1 MQVSYRQLSEN
12 EKNDLWDILVTA
24 CAEIP
29 DFCNYIE
36 NFGGKASTLLG
47 VLVAAFD
54 IFKSKHEYKRFYQ
67 HFEKESRDL
76 IPCSISE
83 NTVKNIFSVV
93 KDHLKKMRTAKNNL
107 TFYYLNKDKW
117 DELSAALFKECRKKI
132 VADEISDEPLHAV
145 LDNMVHII
153 LQNNESVS
161 LFTELSDIVKDIL
174 DRLKQDGKD
183 IDALKDNV
191 AELKEAL
198 DKLVPKYTTYISNAG
213 LPSEFTKSENILSF
227 RNSGIQFR
235 GRENERREL
244 GNFMKRPGVSVTA
257 VTGPGGS
264 GKSRLAF
271 FFANSLDAAEC
282 KCVWL
287 DHSLLK
293 AIVSC
298 TDLSYDKQVLFIC
311 DYASQYED
319 DLKTLIDSMSRT
331 GQNVKFLLL
340 ERSAAWFTD
349 FRKRSNIIAELSPEE
364 SIELSGSDLTRNE
377 CSEIMDDLSK
387 QKYNSAVI
395 PENTKDQIIKKA
407 AELSGESCSV
417 RCLFLL
423 LVTDS
428 YLKGD
433 PFLTMSADE
442 LLYNYIEH
450 SKEIVKKEYKKEVI
464 DIGFRVLAYA
474 TACDGIKWED
484 EHPAIQNDLNSIME
498 HFPDD
503 RYGINRF
510 FGKLSEEDKADT
522 VSALKPDLIGEFLF
536 LHTWLNLT
544 SSRKKWLSALLEQE
558 YSRVF
563 LARCLADWEE
573 KSAALCNMLSEKG
586 NNAEQRINSAKVY
599 NSAVREAH
607 STEAQMKWL
616 QKIKDLDTDLSADI
630 LAEYVD
636 AVRYVFEH
644 AKYKS
649 IRAECTNLICAIDF
663 EQYSCESHLL
673 GEALNDAASIYQG
686 NGEYIIA
693 MKYFEK
699 ALAIH
704 ENVLGADN
712 PNTAAVYNNIA
723 CVYQGLGNYNK
734 ALEYCEKAL
743 TICENVLGTEHPDTA
758 TAHHNIAGIYQDM
771 HEYDNALKSYN
782 IAITI
787 NEAVLGAD
795 HPNKATTYN
804 SIASLY
810 QAMKQY
816 DNAMDYYRKAL
827 TIREKVLGTDHP
839 DTATT
844 YNNMAVVYK
853 IKRNYD
859 KALEY
864 YKKALT
870 IFEKALGTEHRD
882 TAKIY
887 NNIAVVYKIKRD
899 YCKALEYHEKAL
911 AIREKVLGT
920 DHPSTATLYNNI
932 AGVYYYM
939 GDYDKALEYY
949 EKAFAIFTKTLGFE
963 HEYTVLTLSAILT
976 IKSKLDQGEKQ

>member
-29 DFCNYIE
+29 DFCKYIKD
-36 NFGGKASTLLG
+36 FGGKASTLSG

-76 IPCSISE
+76 IPCSISKKA
-83 NTVKNIFSVV
+83 VKNIFSVV
-93 KDHLKKMRTAKNNL
+93 KDHLKKMRTAKKKL
-107 TFYYLNKDKW
+107 SFYYLHKDKW

-132 VADEISDEPLHAV
+132 GADEISDEPLHAV

-235 GRENERREL
+235 GRENERRDL

-349 FRKRSNIIAELSPEE
+349 FRKRSNIIAELSSEE
-364 SIELSGSDLTRNE
+364 SIELSGSDFTRNE

-395 PENTKDQIIKKA
+395 PENIKAQIIKKA

-433 PFLTMSADE
+433 PFPTMSADE

-450 SKEIVKKEYKKEVI
+450 SKEIVKKEYKKEII

-510 FGKLSEEDKADT
+510 FGKLSEEEKADT

-544 SSRKKWLSALLEQE
+544 SSRKKWLSALLVQE

-586 NNAEQRINSAKVY
+586 NDAEQRINSAKVY

-644 AKYKS
+644 AKYK
-649 IRAECTNLICAIDF
+649 ITRTECIDLICAIDF
-663 EQYSCESHLL
+663 EQYSCESPLL
-673 GEALNDAASIYQG
+673 GVALNDAAIIYQD
-686 NGEYIIA
+686 NGEYKIA
-693 MKYFEK
+693 IEYFEK
-699 ALAIH
+699 ALAIF
-704 ENVLGADN
+704 EIVL
-712 PNTAAVYNNIA
+712 
-723 CVYQGLGNYNK
+723 
-734 ALEYCEKAL
+734 E
-743 TICENVLGTEHPDTA
+743 TEHP
-758 TAHHNIAGIYQDM
+758 
-771 HEYDNALKSYN
+771 L
-782 IAITI
+782 
-787 NEAVLGAD
+787 
-795 HPNKATTYN
+795 
-804 SIASLY
+804 
-810 QAMKQY
+810 
-816 DNAMDYYRKAL
+816 
-827 TIREKVLGTDHP
+827 
-839 DTATT
+839 TATT
-844 YNNMAVVYK
+844 YNN
-853 IKRNYD
+853 
-859 KALEY
+859 
-864 YKKALT
+864 
-870 IFEKALGTEHRD
+870 
-882 TAKIY
+882 
-887 NNIAVVYKIKRD
+887 
-899 YCKALEYHEKAL
+899 
-911 AIREKVLGT
+911 
-920 DHPSTATLYNNI
+920 I
-932 AGVYYYM
+932 AGIYDDK

-949 EKAFAIFTKTLGFE
+949 EKALTIFEKVLGTEHPLTATIYNNMAIVYNSTGKYDKAMEYYEKALAIREKVLGSEHPFTATTYNNIAGVYDDKGDYDKALEYYEKALTIFEKVLGTEHRSTATTYNNIAGVYKGIGKYNKALEYCEKALAIHETVLGTEHPDTAITYGNIASVYKALGDYDKALEYYNKAFAIFTKTLGSE
-963 HEYTVLTLSAILT
+963 HEYTVSTLSAIVT
-976 IKSKLDQGEKQ
+976 IKSELDQGEKQ

>member
-29 DFCNYIE
+29 DFCKYIKD
-36 NFGGKASTLLG
+36 FGGKASTLSG

-76 IPCSISE
+76 IPCSISKKA
-83 NTVKNIFSVV
+83 VKNIFSVV
-93 KDHLKKMRTAKNNL
+93 KDHLKKMRTAKKKL
-107 TFYYLNKDKW
+107 SFYYLHKDKW

-132 VADEISDEPLHAV
+132 GADEISDEPLHAV

-191 AELKEAL
+191 TELKEAL
-198 DKLVPKYTTYISNAG
+198 DKLVPQYTTYISNAG

-235 GRENERREL
+235 GRENECRDL

-349 FRKRSNIIAELSPEE
+349 FRKRSNIIAELSSEE
-364 SIELSGSDLTRNE
+364 SIELSGSVFKRNE

-510 FGKLSEEDKADT
+510 FGKLSEEEKADT

-536 LHTWLNLT
+536 LHTWFNLT

-573 KSAALCNMLSEKG
+573 KSAKLCNMLSEKG
-586 NNAEQRINSAKVY
+586 NDAEQRINSAKVY

-649 IRAECTNLICAIDF
+649 IRAECIKLICAIDF
-663 EQYSCESHLL
+663 EQYSCESPLL
-673 GEALNDAASIYQG
+673 GEALNDAASIYQD
-686 NGEYIIA
+686 NGEYKIA
-693 MKYFEK
+693 IEFFEK
-699 ALAIH
+699 ALAIDERIFGTEH
-704 ENVLGADN
+704 SD
-712 PNTAAVYNNIA
+712 TATIYNNIA
-723 CVYQGLGNYNK
+723 IVYNDIGDYDTAKKYYEKALAICETVSGTEHHDTATIYNNLALVYMIKRNHVKALEYYEKALNIFEKVHGTEYPYTAIAYNNIAHVYDAKGDYDKALKYYEKALKIKLTILGTEHRSTATTYNNIAGVYKGIGKYNK

-743 TICENVLGTEHPDTA
+743 AIHETVLGTEHPDTA
-758 TAHHNIAGIYQDM
+758 ITYGNIASVY
-771 HEYDNALKSYN
+771 
-782 IAITI
+782 
-787 NEAVLGAD
+787 
-795 HPNKATTYN
+795 
-804 SIASLY
+804 
-810 QAMKQY
+810 
-816 DNAMDYYRKAL
+816 KAL
-827 TIREKVLGTDHP
+827 
-839 DTATT
+839 
-844 YNNMAVVYK
+844 
-853 IKRNYD
+853 
-859 KALEY
+859 
-864 YKKALT
+864 
-870 IFEKALGTEHRD
+870 
-882 TAKIY
+882 
-887 NNIAVVYKIKRD
+887 
-899 YCKALEYHEKAL
+899 
-911 AIREKVLGT
+911 
-920 DHPSTATLYNNI
+920 
-932 AGVYYYM
+932 

-949 EKAFAIFTKTLGFE
+949 NKAFAIFTKTLGSE
-963 HEYTVLTLSAILT
+963 HEYTVSTLSAIVT
-976 IKSKLDQGEKQ
+976 IKSELDQGEKQ

>member
-29 DFCNYIE
+29 DFCKYIKD
-36 NFGGKASTLLG
+36 FGGKASTLLG

-76 IPCSISE
+76 IPCSISKKA
-83 NTVKNIFSVV
+83 VKNIFSVV
-93 KDHLKKMRTAKNNL
+93 KDHLKKMRTAKKKL
-107 TFYYLNKDKW
+107 SFYYLHKDKW

-132 VADEISDEPLHAV
+132 GADEISDEPLHAV

-191 AELKEAL
+191 TELKEAL
-198 DKLVPKYTTYISNAG
+198 DKLVPQYTTYISNAG

-235 GRENERREL
+235 GRENECRDL

-349 FRKRSNIIAELSPEE
+349 FRKRSNIIAELSSEE
-364 SIELSGSDLTRNE
+364 SIELSGSVFKRNE

-510 FGKLSEEDKADT
+510 FGKLSEEEKADT

-536 LHTWLNLT
+536 LHTWFNLT

-573 KSAALCNMLSEKG
+573 KSAKLCNMLSEKG
-586 NNAEQRINSAKVY
+586 NDAEQRINSAKVY

-649 IRAECTNLICAIDF
+649 IRAECIKLICAIDF
-663 EQYSCESHLL
+663 EQYSCESPLL
-673 GEALNDAASIYQG
+673 GEALNDAASIYQD
-686 NGEYIIA
+686 NGEYKIA
-693 MKYFEK
+693 IEFFEK
-699 ALAIH
+699 ALAIDERIFGTEH
-704 ENVLGADN
+704 SD
-712 PNTAAVYNNIA
+712 TATIYNNIA
-723 CVYQGLGNYNK
+723 IVYNDIGDYDTAKKYYEKALAICETVSGTEHHDTATIYNNLALVYMIKRNHVKALEYYEKALNIFEKVHGTEYPYTAIAYNNIAHVYDAKGDYDKALKYYEKALKIKLTILGTEHRSTATTYNNIAGVYKGIGKYNK

-743 TICENVLGTEHPDTA
+743 AIHETVLGTEHPDTA
-758 TAHHNIAGIYQDM
+758 ITYGNIASVY
-771 HEYDNALKSYN
+771 
-782 IAITI
+782 
-787 NEAVLGAD
+787 
-795 HPNKATTYN
+795 
-804 SIASLY
+804 
-810 QAMKQY
+810 
-816 DNAMDYYRKAL
+816 KAL
-827 TIREKVLGTDHP
+827 
-839 DTATT
+839 
-844 YNNMAVVYK
+844 
-853 IKRNYD
+853 
-859 KALEY
+859 
-864 YKKALT
+864 
-870 IFEKALGTEHRD
+870 
-882 TAKIY
+882 
-887 NNIAVVYKIKRD
+887 
-899 YCKALEYHEKAL
+899 
-911 AIREKVLGT
+911 
-920 DHPSTATLYNNI
+920 
-932 AGVYYYM
+932 

-949 EKAFAIFTKTLGFE
+949 NKAFAIFTKTLGSE
-963 HEYTVLTLSAILT
+963 HEYTVSTLSAIVT
-976 IKSKLDQGEKQ
+976 IKSELDQGEKQ

>member
-29 DFCNYIE
+29 DFCKYIKD
-36 NFGGKASTLLG
+36 FGGKASTLLG

-83 NTVKNIFSVV
+83 KAVKNIFSVV

-132 VADEISDEPLHAV
+132 CADEISDEPLHAV

-191 AELKEAL
+191 TELKEAL

-349 FRKRSNIIAELSPEE
+349 FRKRSNIIAELSSEE
-364 SIELSGSDLTRNE
+364 SIELSGSDFTRNE

-450 SKEIVKKEYKKEVI
+450 SKEIVKKEYKKEII

-484 EHPAIQNDLNSIME
+484 EHPAIQNDLNSIIE

-510 FGKLSEEDKADT
+510 FGKLSEEEKADT

-544 SSRKKWLSALLEQE
+544 SSRKKWLSALLVQK

-586 NNAEQRINSAKVY
+586 KDAEQRINSAKVY

-644 AKYKS
+644 AKHK
-649 IRAECTNLICAIDF
+649 ITRTECIDLICAIDF

-673 GEALNDAASIYQG
+673 GRALNDAASIYQD
-686 NGEYIIA
+686 NGEYKIA
-693 MKYFEK
+693 IEYFEK
-699 ALAIH
+699 ALTIC
-704 ENVLGADN
+704 ENVHETEHSD
-712 PNTAAVYNNIA
+712 TAAIYNNIA
-723 CVYQGLGNYNK
+723 GVYKVIGNYDTAKKYYEKALAICETVSGTEHHDTATIYNNLALVYMIKRNHVK

-743 TICENVLGTEHPDTA
+743 NIFEKVHGTEHPF
-758 TAHHNIAGIYQDM
+758 
-771 HEYDNALKSYN
+771 
-782 IAITI
+782 
-787 NEAVLGAD
+787 
-795 HPNKATTYN
+795 
-804 SIASLY
+804 
-810 QAMKQY
+810 
-816 DNAMDYYRKAL
+816 
-827 TIREKVLGTDHP
+827 
-839 DTATT
+839 TATT
-844 YNNMAVVYK
+844 YNNIAGVYK
-853 IKRNYD
+853 DIGDYDTALKYYEKALKIKLTILGTEHPSTAITYGNIASVYRDIDNYD

-864 YKKALT
+864 
-870 IFEKALGTEHRD
+870 
-882 TAKIY
+882 
-887 NNIAVVYKIKRD
+887 
-899 YCKALEYHEKAL
+899 CEKAL
-911 AIREKVLGT
+911 AICETVLGT
-920 DHPSTATLYNNI
+920 EHPSTAITYGNI
-932 AGVYYYM
+932 ASVYKAL

-949 EKAFAIFTKTLGFE
+949 NKAFAIFTKTLGSE
-963 HEYTVLTLSAILT
+963 HEYTVSTLSAILT
-976 IKSKLDQGEKQ
+976 IKSELDQGEKQ

>member
-29 DFCNYIE
+29 DFCKYIKD
-36 NFGGKASTLLG
+36 FGGKASTLLG

-83 NTVKNIFSVV
+83 KAVKNIFSVV
-93 KDHLKKMRTAKNNL
+93 KDHLKKMRTANKRL
-107 TFYYLNKDKW
+107 SFYYLHKDKW

-132 VADEISDEPLHAV
+132 GADEISDEPLHAV

-349 FRKRSNIIAELSPEE
+349 FRKHSNIIAELSPEE
-364 SIELSGSDLTRNE
+364 SIELSGSDFTRNE

-510 FGKLSEEDKADT
+510 FGKLSEEEKADT

-544 SSRKKWLSALLEQE
+544 SSRKKWLSALLVQE

-586 NNAEQRINSAKVY
+586 NDAEQRINSAKVY

-649 IRAECTNLICAIDF
+649 TRTECIGLIRDIDF
-663 EQYSCESHLL
+663 EQYSCESPLL
-673 GEALNDAASIYQG
+673 GEALNDAASIYQD
-686 NGEYIIA
+686 NGEYKIA
-693 MKYFEK
+693 IEYLEK
-699 ALAIH
+699 ALAIC
-704 ENVLGADN
+704 ENVHGTEHSD
-712 PNTAAVYNNIA
+712 TAAIYNNIA
-723 CVYQGLGNYNK
+723 GVYKDICDYDTAK
-734 ALEYCEKAL
+734 KYYEKAL
-743 TICENVLGTEHPDTA
+743 TIFEKAHGTDHHDTATTYNNIAGVYKDIGDYDTAKKNYEKALAICETVLGTEHHDTA
-758 TAHHNIAGIYQDM
+758 ATYNNIAGVYKDIGD
-771 HEYDNALKSYN
+771 YDTAK
-782 IAITI
+782 
-787 NEAVLGAD
+787 
-795 HPNKATTYN
+795 K
-804 SIASLY
+804 
-810 QAMKQY
+810 
-816 DNAMDYYRKAL
+816 YYKKAL
-827 TIREKVLGTDHP
+827 TIFEKVLGTDHH

-870 IFEKALGTEHRD
+870 IFEKVLGTEHRD

-911 AIREKVLGT
+911 AICETVLGT
-920 DHPSTATLYNNI
+920 GHPYTAIAYNNI
-932 AGVYYYM
+932 ASVYKAL
-939 GDYDKALEYY
+939 GDYDKALECY

-976 IKSKLDQGEKQ
+976 IKSELDQGEKQ

>member
-29 DFCNYIE
+29 DFCKYIKD
-36 NFGGKASTLLG
+36 FGGKASTLLG

-83 NTVKNIFSVV
+83 KAVKNIFSVV
-93 KDHLKKMRTAKNNL
+93 KDHLKKMRTAKKKL
-107 TFYYLNKDKW
+107 SFYYLHKDKW
-117 DELSAALFKECRKKI
+117 DELSAALFKECREKI
-132 VADEISDEPLHAV
+132 GADEISDEPLHAV

-235 GRENERREL
+235 GRENERRDL

-364 SIELSGSDLTRNE
+364 SIELSGSDFTRNE

-544 SSRKKWLSALLEQE
+544 SSRKKWLSALLKQE

-573 KSAALCNMLSEKG
+573 KSATLCNMLSEKG
-586 NNAEQRINSAKVY
+586 NDAEQRINSAKVY

-616 QKIKDLDTDLSADI
+616 QKIKDLDTDISADI

-663 EQYSCESHLL
+663 EQYSCESPLL
-673 GEALNDAASIYQG
+673 GKALNDAASIYQD
-686 NGEYIIA
+686 NGEYKIA
-693 MKYFEK
+693 MEYYEK

-723 CVYQGLGNYNK
+723 CVYQGLDNYNK

-758 TAHHNIAGIYQDM
+758 TTHHNIAGIYQDM

-782 IAITI
+782 IAIAI

-810 QAMKQY
+810 QEMEQY

-827 TIREKVLGTDHP
+827 TIREKVLGTEHH
-839 DTATT
+839 DTA
-844 YNNMAVVYK
+844 
-853 IKRNYD
+853 
-859 KALEY
+859 
-864 YKKALT
+864 
-870 IFEKALGTEHRD
+870 GT
-882 TAKIY
+882 Y
-887 NNIAVVYKIKRD
+887 NNIAGVYKDIGD
-899 YCKALEYHEKAL
+899 YDTAKKYYEKAL
-911 AIREKVLGT
+911 AICETVLGT
-920 DHPSTATLYNNI
+920 GHPYTAIAYNNI
-932 AGVYYYM
+932 ASVYYYM

-949 EKAFAIFTKTLGFE
+949 EKALAIFTKTLGFE
-963 HEYTVLTLSAILT
+963 HEYTVSTLSAILT
-976 IKSKLDQGEKQ
+976 IKSELDQG

>member
-36 NFGGKASTLLG
+36 DFGGKASTLLG

-83 NTVKNIFSVV
+83 KTVKNIFSVV
-93 KDHLKKMRTAKNNL
+93 KDHLKKMRTAKKKL
-107 TFYYLNKDKW
+107 SFYYLHKDKW

-132 VADEISDEPLHAV
+132 GADEISDEPLHAV

-235 GRENERREL
+235 GRENERRDL

-349 FRKRSNIIAELSPEE
+349 FRKHSNIIAELSSEE
-364 SIELSGSDLTRNE
+364 SIELSGSDFKRNE

-450 SKEIVKKEYKKEVI
+450 SKEIVKKEYKKEII

-544 SSRKKWLSALLEQE
+544 SSRKKWLSALLKQE

-573 KSAALCNMLSEKG
+573 KSATLCNMLSEKG
-586 NNAEQRINSAKVY
+586 NDAEQRINSAKVY

-616 QKIKDLDTDLSADI
+616 QKIKDLDTDISADI

-663 EQYSCESHLL
+663 EQYSCESPLL
-673 GEALNDAASIYQG
+673 GKALNDAASIYQD
-686 NGEYIIA
+686 NGEYKIA
-693 MKYFEK
+693 MEYYEK

-723 CVYQGLGNYNK
+723 CVYQGLDNYNK

-758 TAHHNIAGIYQDM
+758 TTHHNIAGIYQDM

-782 IAITI
+782 IAIAI

-810 QAMKQY
+810 QEMEQY

-827 TIREKVLGTDHP
+827 TIREKVLGTEHH
-839 DTATT
+839 DTA
-844 YNNMAVVYK
+844 
-853 IKRNYD
+853 
-859 KALEY
+859 
-864 YKKALT
+864 
-870 IFEKALGTEHRD
+870 GT
-882 TAKIY
+882 Y
-887 NNIAVVYKIKRD
+887 NNIAGVYKDIGD
-899 YCKALEYHEKAL
+899 YDTAKKYYEKAL
-911 AIREKVLGT
+911 AICETVLGT
-920 DHPSTATLYNNI
+920 GHPYTAIAYNNI
-932 AGVYYYM
+932 ASVYYYM
-939 GDYDKALEYY
+939 GDYDKES
-949 EKAFAIFTKTLGFE
+949 IPNS
-963 HEYTVLTLSAILT
+963 V
-976 IKSKLDQGEKQ
+976 

>member
-29 DFCNYIE
+29 DFCKYIKD
-36 NFGGKASTLLG
+36 FGGKASTLLG

-83 NTVKNIFSVV
+83 KAVKNIFSVV
-93 KDHLKKMRTAKNNL
+93 KDHLKKMRTAKKKL
-107 TFYYLNKDKW
+107 SFYYLHKDKW
-117 DELSAALFKECRKKI
+117 DELSAALFKECREKI
-132 VADEISDEPLHAV
+132 GADEISDEPLHAV

-235 GRENERREL
+235 GRENERRDL

-364 SIELSGSDLTRNE
+364 SIELSGSDFTRNE

-544 SSRKKWLSALLEQE
+544 SSRKKWLSALLKQE

-573 KSAALCNMLSEKG
+573 KSATLCNMLSEKG
-586 NNAEQRINSAKVY
+586 NDAEQRINSAKVY

-616 QKIKDLDTDLSADI
+616 QKIKDLDTDISADI

-663 EQYSCESHLL
+663 EQYSCESPLL
-673 GEALNDAASIYQG
+673 GKALNDAASIYQD
-686 NGEYIIA
+686 NGEYKIA
-693 MKYFEK
+693 MEYYDK

-723 CVYQGLGNYNK
+723 CVYQGLDNYNK

-758 TAHHNIAGIYQDM
+758 TTHHNIAGIYQDM

-782 IAITI
+782 IAIAI

-810 QAMKQY
+810 QEMEQY

-827 TIREKVLGTDHP
+827 TIREKVLGTEHH
-839 DTATT
+839 DTA
-844 YNNMAVVYK
+844 
-853 IKRNYD
+853 
-859 KALEY
+859 
-864 YKKALT
+864 
-870 IFEKALGTEHRD
+870 GT
-882 TAKIY
+882 Y
-887 NNIAVVYKIKRD
+887 NNIAGVYKDIGD
-899 YCKALEYHEKAL
+899 YDTAKKYYEKAL
-911 AIREKVLGT
+911 AICETVLGT
-920 DHPSTATLYNNI
+920 GHPYTAIAYNNI
-932 AGVYYYM
+932 ASVYYYM

-949 EKAFAIFTKTLGFE
+949 EKALAIFTKTLGFE
-963 HEYTVLTLSAILT
+963 HEYTVSTLSAILT
-976 IKSKLDQGEKQ
+976 IKSELDQG

>member
-29 DFCNYIE
+29 DFCKYIKD
-36 NFGGKASTLLG
+36 FGGKASTLSG

-76 IPCSISE
+76 IPCSISKKA
-83 NTVKNIFSVV
+83 VKNIFSVV
-93 KDHLKKMRTAKNNL
+93 KDHLKKMRTAKKKL
-107 TFYYLNKDKW
+107 SFYYLHKDKW

-132 VADEISDEPLHAV
+132 GADEISDEPLHAV

-191 AELKEAL
+191 TELKEAL
-198 DKLVPKYTTYISNAG
+198 DKLVPQYTTYISNAG

-235 GRENERREL
+235 GRENERRDL

-282 KCVWL
+282 KSVWL

-349 FRKRSNIIAELSPEE
+349 FRKHSNIIAELSPEE
-364 SIELSGSDLTRNE
+364 SIELSGSDFTRNE

-544 SSRKKWLSALLEQE
+544 SSRKKWLSALLVQE

-649 IRAECTNLICAIDF
+649 TRTECIKLICAIDF

-673 GEALNDAASIYQG
+673 GEALNDAASIYQD
-686 NGEYIIA
+686 NGEYKIA
-693 MKYFEK
+693 MEYYEK

-782 IAITI
+782 IAIAI
-787 NEAVLGAD
+787 NEAVLEAD

-810 QAMKQY
+810 QEMEQY
-816 DNAMDYYRKAL
+816 DNAMDYYIKAL

-839 DTATT
+839 DTAST

-853 IKRNYD
+853 MKRNYD

-870 IFEKALGTEHRD
+870 IFEKVLGTEHPS
-882 TAKIY
+882 TAITY
-887 NNIAVVYKIKRD
+887 GNIASVYRD
-899 YCKALEYHEKAL
+899 IGNYDKALEYYDKAL
-911 AIREKVLGT
+911 AIREKKLG
-920 DHPSTATLYNNI
+920 S
-932 AGVYYYM
+932 
-939 GDYDKALEYY
+939 
-949 EKAFAIFTKTLGFE
+949 E
-963 HEYTVLTLSAILT
+963 HEYTVSTLSAILT
-976 IKSKLDQGEKQ
+976 IKSELDQGEKQ

>member
-1 MQVSYRQLSEN
+1 MSYRQLSEN

-29 DFCNYIE
+29 DFCKYIKD
-36 NFGGKASTLLG
+36 FGGKAGTLLG

-83 NTVKNIFSVV
+83 KAVKNIFSVV
-93 KDHLKKMRTAKNNL
+93 KDHLKKMRTANKRL
-107 TFYYLNKDKW
+107 SFYYLHKDKW

-132 VADEISDEPLHAV
+132 GADEISDEPLHAV

-161 LFTELSDIVKDIL
+161 LFTELSDIVNDIL

-282 KCVWL
+282 KSVWL

-331 GQNVKFLLL
+331 GQNAKFLLL

-349 FRKRSNIIAELSPEE
+349 FRKRSNIIAELSSEE
-364 SIELSGSDLTRNE
+364 SIELSGSDFTRNE

-433 PFLTMSADE
+433 PFPTMSADE

-450 SKEIVKKEYKKEVI
+450 SKEIVKKEYKKEII

-510 FGKLSEEDKADT
+510 FGKLSEEEKADT

-544 SSRKKWLSALLEQE
+544 SSRKKWLSALLVQE

-586 NNAEQRINSAKVY
+586 NDAEQRINSAKVY

-644 AKYKS
+644 AKYKNT
-649 IRAECTNLICAIDF
+649 RAECIDLIHDIDY
-663 EQYSCESHLL
+663 ELYSCESPLL
-673 GEALNDAASIYQG
+673 GKALNDAASIYQG
-686 NGEYIIA
+686 NGEYKIA
-693 MKYFEK
+693 MEYFEK
-699 ALAIH
+699 ALTICENAH
-704 ENVLGADN
+704 ETEHSD
-712 PNTAAVYNNIA
+712 TAAIYNNIA
-723 CVYQGLGNYNK
+723 GVYNDIGDYDTAKKHYEKALAICETVSGTEHHDTATIYNNLALVYMIKRNHVKALEYYEKALNIFEKVHGTEYLYTAIAYNNIAHVYDAKGDYDKALKYYEKALKIKLTTLGTEHRSTATTYNNIAGVYKGIGKYNK

-743 TICENVLGTEHPDTA
+743 AIHETVLGTEHP
-758 TAHHNIAGIYQDM
+758 
-771 HEYDNALKSYN
+771 S
-782 IAITI
+782 
-787 NEAVLGAD
+787 
-795 HPNKATTYN
+795 
-804 SIASLY
+804 
-810 QAMKQY
+810 
-816 DNAMDYYRKAL
+816 
-827 TIREKVLGTDHP
+827 
-839 DTATT
+839 TATT
-844 YNNMAVVYK
+844 YGNIASVY
-853 IKRNYD
+853 
-859 KALEY
+859 
-864 YKKALT
+864 
-870 IFEKALGTEHRD
+870 KALGD
-882 TAKIY
+882 Y
-887 NNIAVVYKIKRD
+887 N
-899 YCKALEYHEKAL
+899 
-911 AIREKVLGT
+911 
-920 DHPSTATLYNNI
+920 
-932 AGVYYYM
+932 
-939 GDYDKALEYY
+939 KALEYY

>member
-29 DFCNYIE
+29 DFCKYIKD
-36 NFGGKASTLLG
+36 FGGKASTLLG

-83 NTVKNIFSVV
+83 KAVKNIFSVV
-93 KDHLKKMRTAKNNL
+93 KDHLKKMRTANKML
-107 TFYYLNKDKW
+107 SFYYLHKDKW

-132 VADEISDEPLHAV
+132 GADEISDEPLHAV

-235 GRENERREL
+235 GRENERRDL

-319 DLKTLIDSMSRT
+319 DLKALIDSMSRT

-349 FRKRSNIIAELSPEE
+349 FRKRSNIIAELSSEE
-364 SIELSGSDLTRNE
+364 SIELSGSDFTRNE

-450 SKEIVKKEYKKEVI
+450 SKEIVKKEYKKEII

-544 SSRKKWLSALLEQE
+544 SSRKKWLSALLVQE

-586 NNAEQRINSAKVY
+586 NDAEQRINSAKVY

-644 AKYKS
+644 AKHKNT
-649 IRAECTNLICAIDF
+649 RAECINLICAIDF
-663 EQYSCESHLL
+663 EQYSCESPLL
-673 GEALNDAASIYQG
+673 GKALNDAASIYQG
-686 NGEYIIA
+686 NGEYKIA
-693 MKYFEK
+693 MEYFEK
-699 ALAIH
+699 ALTIC
-704 ENVLGADN
+704 ENVHETEHSD
-712 PNTAAVYNNIA
+712 TAAIYNNIA
-723 CVYQGLGNYNK
+723 GVYNDIGDYDTAKKHYEKALAICETVSGTEHHDTATIYNNLALVYMIKRNHVKALEYYEKALNIFEKVHGTEYLYTAIAYNNIAHVYDAKGDYDKALKYYEKALKIKLTTLGTEHRSTATTYNNIAGVYKGIGKYNK

-743 TICENVLGTEHPDTA
+743 AIHETVLGTEHP
-758 TAHHNIAGIYQDM
+758 
-771 HEYDNALKSYN
+771 S
-782 IAITI
+782 
-787 NEAVLGAD
+787 
-795 HPNKATTYN
+795 
-804 SIASLY
+804 
-810 QAMKQY
+810 
-816 DNAMDYYRKAL
+816 
-827 TIREKVLGTDHP
+827 
-839 DTATT
+839 TATT
-844 YNNMAVVYK
+844 YGNIASVY
-853 IKRNYD
+853 
-859 KALEY
+859 
-864 YKKALT
+864 
-870 IFEKALGTEHRD
+870 KALGD
-882 TAKIY
+882 Y
-887 NNIAVVYKIKRD
+887 N
-899 YCKALEYHEKAL
+899 
-911 AIREKVLGT
+911 
-920 DHPSTATLYNNI
+920 
-932 AGVYYYM
+932 
-939 GDYDKALEYY
+939 KALEYY

>member
-36 NFGGKASTLLG
+36 DFGGKASTLLG

-76 IPCSISE
+76 IPCSISKKA
-83 NTVKNIFSVV
+83 VKNIFSVV
-93 KDHLKKMRTAKNNL
+93 KDHLKKMRTAKKKL
-107 TFYYLNKDKW
+107 PFYYLHKDKW

-132 VADEISDEPLHAV
+132 GADEISDEPLHAV

-235 GRENERREL
+235 GRENERRDL

-282 KCVWL
+282 KSVWL

-349 FRKRSNIIAELSPEE
+349 FRKHSNIIAELSSEE
-364 SIELSGSDLTRNE
+364 SIELSGSDFKRNE

-544 SSRKKWLSALLEQE
+544 SSRKKWLSALLKQE

-573 KSAALCNMLSEKG
+573 KSATLCNMLSEKG

-616 QKIKDLDTDLSADI
+616 QKIKDLDTDISADI

-663 EQYSCESHLL
+663 EQYSCESPLL
-673 GEALNDAASIYQG
+673 GKALNDAASIYQD
-686 NGEYIIA
+686 NGEYKIA
-693 MKYFEK
+693 MEYYEK

-723 CVYQGLGNYNK
+723 CVYQGLDNYNK

-758 TAHHNIAGIYQDM
+758 TTHHNIAGIYQDM

-782 IAITI
+782 IAIAI

-810 QAMKQY
+810 QEMEQY

-827 TIREKVLGTDHP
+827 TIREKVLGTEHH
-839 DTATT
+839 DTA
-844 YNNMAVVYK
+844 
-853 IKRNYD
+853 
-859 KALEY
+859 
-864 YKKALT
+864 
-870 IFEKALGTEHRD
+870 GT
-882 TAKIY
+882 Y
-887 NNIAVVYKIKRD
+887 NNIAGVYKDIGD
-899 YCKALEYHEKAL
+899 YDTAKKYYEKAL
-911 AIREKVLGT
+911 AICETVLGT
-920 DHPSTATLYNNI
+920 GHPYTAIAYNNI
-932 AGVYYYM
+932 ASVYYYM
-939 GDYDKALEYY
+939 GDYDKES
-949 EKAFAIFTKTLGFE
+949 IPNS
-963 HEYTVLTLSAILT
+963 V
-976 IKSKLDQGEKQ
+976 

>member
-29 DFCNYIE
+29 DFCKYIKD
-36 NFGGKASTLLG
+36 FGGKASTLLG

-67 HFEKESRDL
+67 HFEKERRDL

-83 NTVKNIFSVV
+83 KAVKNIFSVV
-93 KDHLKKMRTAKNNL
+93 KDHLKKMRTAKKKL
-107 TFYYLNKDKW
+107 SFYYLHKDKW
-117 DELSAALFKECRKKI
+117 DELSAALFKECREKI
-132 VADEISDEPLHAV
+132 GADEISDEPLHAV

-235 GRENERREL
+235 GRENERRDL

-364 SIELSGSDLTRNE
+364 SIELSGSDFTRNE

-544 SSRKKWLSALLEQE
+544 SSRKKWLSALLKQE

-573 KSAALCNMLSEKG
+573 KSATLCNMLSEKG
-586 NNAEQRINSAKVY
+586 NDAEQRINSAKVY

-616 QKIKDLDTDLSADI
+616 QKIKDLDTDISADI

-663 EQYSCESHLL
+663 EQYSCESPLL
-673 GEALNDAASIYQG
+673 GKALNDAASIYQD
-686 NGEYIIA
+686 NGEYKIA
-693 MKYFEK
+693 MEYYEK

-723 CVYQGLGNYNK
+723 CVYQGLDNYNK

-758 TAHHNIAGIYQDM
+758 TTHHNIAGIYQDM

-782 IAITI
+782 IAIAI

-810 QAMKQY
+810 QEMEQY

-827 TIREKVLGTDHP
+827 TIREKVLGTEHH
-839 DTATT
+839 DTA
-844 YNNMAVVYK
+844 
-853 IKRNYD
+853 
-859 KALEY
+859 
-864 YKKALT
+864 
-870 IFEKALGTEHRD
+870 GT
-882 TAKIY
+882 Y
-887 NNIAVVYKIKRD
+887 NNIAGVYKDIGD
-899 YCKALEYHEKAL
+899 YDTAKKYYEKAL
-911 AIREKVLGT
+911 AICETVLGT
-920 DHPSTATLYNNI
+920 GHPYTAIAYNNI
-932 AGVYYYM
+932 ASVYYYM

-949 EKAFAIFTKTLGFE
+949 EKALAIFTKTLGFE
-963 HEYTVLTLSAILT
+963 HEYTVSTLSAILT
-976 IKSKLDQGEKQ
+976 IKSELDQG

>member
-29 DFCNYIE
+29 DFCKYIKD
-36 NFGGKASTLLG
+36 FGGKASTLLG

-83 NTVKNIFSVV
+83 KTVKNIFSVV
-93 KDHLKKMRTAKNNL
+93 KDHLKKMRTAKKKL
-107 TFYYLNKDKW
+107 PFYYLNKDKW

-132 VADEISDEPLHAV
+132 GADEISDEPLHAV

-235 GRENERREL
+235 GRENELRDL

-364 SIELSGSDLTRNE
+364 SIELSGSDFTRNE

-450 SKEIVKKEYKKEVI
+450 SKEIVKKEYKKEII

-586 NNAEQRINSAKVY
+586 NDAEQRINSAKVY

-607 STEAQMKWL
+607 STEAQRKWL

-630 LAEYVD
+630 LAKYVD

-649 IRAECTNLICAIDF
+649 IRAECIDLICAIDY
-663 EQYSCESHLL
+663 EQYSCESPLL
-673 GEALNDAASIYQG
+673 GVALNDAASIYQD
-686 NGEYIIA
+686 NGEYKIA
-693 MKYFEK
+693 MEYYEK

-758 TAHHNIAGIYQDM
+758 TTHHNIAGIYQDM

-782 IAITI
+782 IAIAI
-787 NEAVLGAD
+787 NEAVLEAD

-810 QAMKQY
+810 QEMEQY

-853 IKRNYD
+853 INRNYD

-870 IFEKALGTEHRD
+870 ICEKVLGTEHHY
-882 TAKIY
+882 TTKIY

-911 AIREKVLGT
+911 AICETVLGT
-920 DHPSTATLYNNI
+920 EHPSTATTYGNI
-932 AGVYYYM
+932 ASVCKAL

-963 HEYTVLTLSAILT
+963 HEYTVSTLSAILT
-976 IKSKLDQGEKQ
+976 IKSELDQGEKQ

>member
-29 DFCNYIE
+29 DFCKYIE
-36 NFGGKASTLLG
+36 DIGGKASTLSG

-83 NTVKNIFSVV
+83 STVKNIFSAV
-93 KDHLKKMRTAKNNL
+93 KDHLKKMRTAKKKL
-107 TFYYLNKDKW
+107 SFYYLHKDKW

-132 VADEISDEPLHAV
+132 VADEVSDEPLHAV

-235 GRENERREL
+235 GRKNERREL

-298 TDLSYDKQVLFIC
+298 NDLSYDKQVLFIC

-349 FRKRSNIIAELSPEE
+349 FRKHSNIIAELSSEE
-364 SIELSGSDLTRNE
+364 SIELSGSDFTRNE

-510 FGKLSEEDKADT
+510 FGKLSEEEKADT

-544 SSRKKWLSALLEQE
+544 SSRKKWLSALLVQE

-586 NNAEQRINSAKVY
+586 NDAGQRINSAKVY

-644 AKYKS
+644 AKHKNT
-649 IRAECTNLICAIDF
+649 RAECTNLICAIDF
-663 EQYSCESHLL
+663 EQYSCESPLL
-673 GEALNDAASIYQG
+673 GVALNDAASIYQD
-686 NGEYIIA
+686 NGEYKIA
-693 MKYFEK
+693 IEFF
-699 ALAIH
+699 
-704 ENVLGADN
+704 
-712 PNTAAVYNNIA
+712 
-723 CVYQGLGNYNK
+723 
-734 ALEYCEKAL
+734 EKAL
-743 TICENVLGTEHPDTA
+743 TICENVHETEHSDTAAIYNNIAGIYDDKGDYDKALEYYEKALTIFEKVLGTEHPDTA
-758 TAHHNIAGIYQDM
+758 TT
-771 HEYDNALKSYN
+771 YDNLALVYMIKRN
-782 IAITI
+782 H
-787 NEAVLGAD
+787 V
-795 HPNKATTYN
+795 
-804 SIASLY
+804 
-810 QAMKQY
+810 
-816 DNAMDYYRKAL
+816 KAL
-827 TIREKVLGTDHP
+827 EYCEKALNIFEKVHGTEHP
-839 DTATT
+839 DTAIA
-844 YNNMAVVYK
+844 YNNIAGVYDAK
-853 IKRNYD
+853 GDYD
-859 KALEY
+859 KALKYYEKALKIKLTILGTEHHDTAATYNNIAGVYKDICDYDTAKKY

-870 IFEKALGTEHRD
+870 IFEK
-882 TAKIY
+882 
-887 NNIAVVYKIKRD
+887 
-899 YCKALEYHEKAL
+899 
-911 AIREKVLGT
+911 VLGT
-920 DHPSTATLYNNI
+920 DHHDTAIAYNNI
-932 AGVYYYM
+932 ASVYKAL

-949 EKAFAIFTKTLGFE
+949 NKAFAIFTKTLGFE
-963 HEYTVLTLSAILT
+963 HEYTVLTLSAILK
-976 IKSKLDQGEKQ
+976 IKSELDQGEKQ

>member
-29 DFCNYIE
+29 DFCKYIKD
-36 NFGGKASTLLG
+36 FGGKAGTLLG

-83 NTVKNIFSVV
+83 KAVKNIFSVV
-93 KDHLKKMRTAKNNL
+93 KDHLKKMRTANKRL
-107 TFYYLNKDKW
+107 SFYYLHKDKW

-132 VADEISDEPLHAV
+132 GADEISDEPLHAV

-161 LFTELSDIVKDIL
+161 LFTELSDIVNDIL

-282 KCVWL
+282 KSVWL

-331 GQNVKFLLL
+331 GQNAKFLLL

-349 FRKRSNIIAELSPEE
+349 FRKRSNIIAELSSEE
-364 SIELSGSDLTRNE
+364 SIELSGSDFTRNE

-433 PFLTMSADE
+433 PFPTMSADE

-450 SKEIVKKEYKKEVI
+450 SKEIVKKEYKKEII

-510 FGKLSEEDKADT
+510 FGKLSEEEKADT

-544 SSRKKWLSALLEQE
+544 SSRKKWLSALLVQE

-586 NNAEQRINSAKVY
+586 NDAEQRINSAKVY

-644 AKYKS
+644 AKYKNT
-649 IRAECTNLICAIDF
+649 RAECIDLIHDIDY
-663 EQYSCESHLL
+663 ELYSCESPLL
-673 GEALNDAASIYQG
+673 GKALNDAASIYQG
-686 NGEYIIA
+686 NGEYKIA
-693 MKYFEK
+693 MEYFEK
-699 ALAIH
+699 ALTICENAH
-704 ENVLGADN
+704 ETEHSD
-712 PNTAAVYNNIA
+712 TAAIYNNIA
-723 CVYQGLGNYNK
+723 GVYNDIGDYDTAKKHYEKALAICETVSGTEHHDTATIYNNLALVYMIKRNHVKALEYYEKALNIFEKVHGTEYLYTAIAYNNIAHVYDAKGDYDKALKYYEKALKIKLTTLGTEHRSTATTYNNIAGVYKGIGKYNK

-743 TICENVLGTEHPDTA
+743 AIHETVLGTEHP
-758 TAHHNIAGIYQDM
+758 
-771 HEYDNALKSYN
+771 S
-782 IAITI
+782 
-787 NEAVLGAD
+787 
-795 HPNKATTYN
+795 
-804 SIASLY
+804 
-810 QAMKQY
+810 
-816 DNAMDYYRKAL
+816 
-827 TIREKVLGTDHP
+827 
-839 DTATT
+839 TATT
-844 YNNMAVVYK
+844 YGNIASVY
-853 IKRNYD
+853 
-859 KALEY
+859 
-864 YKKALT
+864 
-870 IFEKALGTEHRD
+870 KALGD
-882 TAKIY
+882 Y
-887 NNIAVVYKIKRD
+887 N
-899 YCKALEYHEKAL
+899 
-911 AIREKVLGT
+911 
-920 DHPSTATLYNNI
+920 
-932 AGVYYYM
+932 
-939 GDYDKALEYY
+939 KALEYY

>member
-1 MQVSYRQLSEN
+1 MSYRQLSEN

-29 DFCNYIE
+29 DFCKYIE
-36 NFGGKASTLLG
+36 DIGGKASTLSG

-83 NTVKNIFSVV
+83 STVKNIFSAV
-93 KDHLKKMRTAKNNL
+93 KDHLKKMRTAKKKL
-107 TFYYLNKDKW
+107 SFYYLHKDKW

-132 VADEISDEPLHAV
+132 VADEVSDEPLHAV

-235 GRENERREL
+235 GRKNERREL

-298 TDLSYDKQVLFIC
+298 NDLSYDKQVLFIC

-349 FRKRSNIIAELSPEE
+349 FRKHSNIIAELSSEE
-364 SIELSGSDLTRNE
+364 SIELSGSDFTRNE

-510 FGKLSEEDKADT
+510 FGKLSEEEKADT

-544 SSRKKWLSALLEQE
+544 SSRKKWLSALLVQE

-586 NNAEQRINSAKVY
+586 NDAGQRINSAKVY

-644 AKYKS
+644 AKHKNT
-649 IRAECTNLICAIDF
+649 RAECTNLICAIDF
-663 EQYSCESHLL
+663 EQYSCESPLL
-673 GEALNDAASIYQG
+673 GVALNDAASIYQD
-686 NGEYIIA
+686 NGEYKIA
-693 MKYFEK
+693 IEFF
-699 ALAIH
+699 
-704 ENVLGADN
+704 
-712 PNTAAVYNNIA
+712 
-723 CVYQGLGNYNK
+723 
-734 ALEYCEKAL
+734 EKAL
-743 TICENVLGTEHPDTA
+743 TICENVHETEHSDTAAIYNNIAGIYDDKGDYDKALEYYEKALTIFEKVLGTEHPDTA
-758 TAHHNIAGIYQDM
+758 TT
-771 HEYDNALKSYN
+771 YDNLALVYMIKRN
-782 IAITI
+782 H
-787 NEAVLGAD
+787 V
-795 HPNKATTYN
+795 
-804 SIASLY
+804 
-810 QAMKQY
+810 
-816 DNAMDYYRKAL
+816 KAL
-827 TIREKVLGTDHP
+827 EYCEKALNIFEKVHGTEHP
-839 DTATT
+839 DTAIA
-844 YNNMAVVYK
+844 YNNIAGVYDAK
-853 IKRNYD
+853 GDYD
-859 KALEY
+859 KALKYYEKALKIKLTILGTEHHDTAATYNNIAGVYKDICDYDTAKKY

-870 IFEKALGTEHRD
+870 IFEK
-882 TAKIY
+882 
-887 NNIAVVYKIKRD
+887 
-899 YCKALEYHEKAL
+899 
-911 AIREKVLGT
+911 VLGT
-920 DHPSTATLYNNI
+920 DHHDTAIAYNNI
-932 AGVYYYM
+932 ASVYKAL

-949 EKAFAIFTKTLGFE
+949 NKAFAIFTKTLGFE
-963 HEYTVLTLSAILT
+963 HEYTVLTLSAILK
-976 IKSKLDQGEKQ
+976 IKSELDQGEKQ

>member
-29 DFCNYIE
+29 DFCKYIKDI
-36 NFGGKASTLLG
+36 GGKASTLLG

-83 NTVKNIFSVV
+83 KAVKNIFSVV
-93 KDHLKKMRTAKNNL
+93 KDHLKKMRTAKKKL
-107 TFYYLNKDKW
+107 SFYYLHKDKW

-132 VADEISDEPLHAV
+132 GADEISDEPLHAV

-235 GRENERREL
+235 GRENECREL

-349 FRKRSNIIAELSPEE
+349 FRKRSNIIAELSSEE
-364 SIELSGSDLTRNE
+364 SIELSGSDFTRNE

-395 PENTKDQIIKKA
+395 SENTKDQIIKKA

-433 PFLTMSADE
+433 PFPTMSADE

-450 SKEIVKKEYKKEVI
+450 SKEIVKKEYKKEII

-510 FGKLSEEDKADT
+510 FGKLSEEEKADT
-522 VSALKPDLIGEFLF
+522 VPALKPDLIGEFLF

-586 NNAEQRINSAKVY
+586 NDAEQRINSAKVY

-663 EQYSCESHLL
+663 EQYSCESPLL
-673 GEALNDAASIYQG
+673 GEALNDAAIIYQD
-686 NGEYIIA
+686 NGEYKIA
-693 MKYFEK
+693 IEYFEK
-699 ALAIH
+699 ALTIF
-704 ENVLGADN
+704 EKVLGTEHHD
-712 PNTAAVYNNIA
+712 TAAIYNNIA
-723 CVYQGLGNYNK
+723 GVYKDIGDNDTAKKYYEKALTIFEKTHGTDHPDTATTYHNIAGVYKALGDYYQ
-734 ALEYCEKAL
+734 ALEYYEKALTIREEVLGTDHPDTAATYNNIAGVYKDIGDYDTAKKYYEKAL
-743 TICENVLGTEHPDTA
+743 TIC
-758 TAHHNIAGIYQDM
+758 
-771 HEYDNALKSYN
+771 
-782 IAITI
+782 
-787 NEAVLGAD
+787 
-795 HPNKATTYN
+795 
-804 SIASLY
+804 
-810 QAMKQY
+810 
-816 DNAMDYYRKAL
+816 
-827 TIREKVLGTDHP
+827 EKVLGTDHP
-839 DTATT
+839 DTA
-844 YNNMAVVYK
+844 
-853 IKRNYD
+853 
-859 KALEY
+859 
-864 YKKALT
+864 
-870 IFEKALGTEHRD
+870 
-882 TAKIY
+882 KIY
-887 NNIAVVYKIKRD
+887 NNMAVVYKIKRD
-899 YCKALEYHEKAL
+899 YCKALEYYEKAL
-911 AIREKVLGT
+911 AICETVLGT
-920 DHPSTATLYNNI
+920 EHPDTAITYSNI
-932 AGVYYYM
+932 ASVYKAL

-949 EKAFAIFTKTLGFE
+949 DKALAIREKTLGSE
-963 HEYTVLTLSAILT
+963 HEYTVLTLSAILK
-976 IKSKLDQGEKQ
+976 IKSELDQG

>member
-12 EKNDLWDILVTA
+12 EKNNLWDILVTA
-24 CAEIP
+24 CAETP
-29 DFCNYIE
+29 DFCKYIE
-36 NFGGKASTLLG
+36 DIGGKASTLLG

-83 NTVKNIFSVV
+83 KAVKNIFSVV

-132 VADEISDEPLHAV
+132 GADEISDEPLHAV

-287 DHSLLK
+287 DHSLLN

-349 FRKRSNIIAELSPEE
+349 FRKRSNIIAELSSEE
-364 SIELSGSDLTRNE
+364 SIELSGSDFTRNE

-450 SKEIVKKEYKKEVI
+450 SKEIVKKEYKKEII

-544 SSRKKWLSALLEQE
+544 SSRKKWLSALLVQE

-782 IAITI
+782 IAIAI

-810 QAMKQY
+810 QEMEQY

>member
-1 MQVSYRQLSEN
+1 
-12 EKNDLWDILVTA
+12 
-24 CAEIP
+24 
-29 DFCNYIE
+29 
-36 NFGGKASTLLG
+36 
-47 VLVAAFD
+47 
-54 IFKSKHEYKRFYQ
+54 
-67 HFEKESRDL
+67 
-76 IPCSISE
+76 
-83 NTVKNIFSVV
+83 
-93 KDHLKKMRTAKNNL
+93 
-107 TFYYLNKDKW
+107 
-117 DELSAALFKECRKKI
+117 
-132 VADEISDEPLHAV
+132 
-145 LDNMVHII
+145 MVHII

-364 SIELSGSDLTRNE
+364 SIELSGSDFTRNE

-450 SKEIVKKEYKKEVI
+450 SKEIVKKEYKKEII

-544 SSRKKWLSALLEQE
+544 SSRKKWLSALLVQE

-586 NNAEQRINSAKVY
+586 NDAEQRINSAKVY

-630 LAEYVD
+630 LAEYLD

-644 AKYKS
+644 AKHK
-649 IRAECTNLICAIDF
+649 ITRAECTNLICAIDF
-663 EQYSCESHLL
+663 EQYSCESPLL
-673 GEALNDAASIYQG
+673 GKALNDAASIYQD
-686 NGEYIIA
+686 NGEYKIA
-693 MKYFEK
+693 IEFF
-699 ALAIH
+699 
-704 ENVLGADN
+704 
-712 PNTAAVYNNIA
+712 
-723 CVYQGLGNYNK
+723 
-734 ALEYCEKAL
+734 EKAL
-743 TICENVLGTEHPDTA
+743 TICENVHGTEHSDTGATYGNIAGVYKALGDYDKALEYYEKDKAISEKVLGTEHPDTA
-758 TAHHNIAGIYQDM
+758 TTHHNIAGIYQDM

-782 IAITI
+782 IAIAI
-787 NEAVLGAD
+787 NEAVLEAD

-810 QAMKQY
+810 QEMEQY

-839 DTATT
+839 DTAST

-853 IKRNYD
+853 MKRNYD

-870 IFEKALGTEHRD
+870 IFEKVLGTEHPS
-882 TAKIY
+882 TAITY
-887 NNIAVVYKIKRD
+887 GNIASVYRD
-899 YCKALEYHEKAL
+899 IGNYDKALEYYDKAL
-911 AIREKVLGT
+911 AIREKKLG
-920 DHPSTATLYNNI
+920 S
-932 AGVYYYM
+932 
-939 GDYDKALEYY
+939 
-949 EKAFAIFTKTLGFE
+949 E
-963 HEYTVLTLSAILT
+963 HEYTVSTLSAILK
-976 IKSKLDQGEKQ
+976 IKSELDQGEKQ

>member
-1 MQVSYRQLSEN
+1 M
-12 EKNDLWDILVTA
+12 
-24 CAEIP
+24 
-29 DFCNYIE
+29 
-36 NFGGKASTLLG
+36 
-47 VLVAAFD
+47 
-54 IFKSKHEYKRFYQ
+54 
-67 HFEKESRDL
+67 
-76 IPCSISE
+76 
-83 NTVKNIFSVV
+83 
-93 KDHLKKMRTAKNNL
+93 
-107 TFYYLNKDKW
+107 
-117 DELSAALFKECRKKI
+117 
-132 VADEISDEPLHAV
+132 
-145 LDNMVHII
+145 
-153 LQNNESVS
+153 
-161 LFTELSDIVKDIL
+161 
-174 DRLKQDGKD
+174 
-183 IDALKDNV
+183 
-191 AELKEAL
+191 
-198 DKLVPKYTTYISNAG
+198 
-213 LPSEFTKSENILSF
+213 
-227 RNSGIQFR
+227 
-235 GRENERREL
+235 
-244 GNFMKRPGVSVTA
+244 
-257 VTGPGGS
+257 
-264 GKSRLAF
+264 
-271 FFANSLDAAEC
+271 
-282 KCVWL
+282 
-287 DHSLLK
+287 
-293 AIVSC
+293 
-298 TDLSYDKQVLFIC
+298 LFIC

-349 FRKRSNIIAELSPEE
+349 FRKHSNIIAELSSEE
-364 SIELSGSDLTRNE
+364 SIELSGSDFTRNE

-510 FGKLSEEDKADT
+510 FGKLSEEEKADT

-544 SSRKKWLSALLEQE
+544 SSRKKWLSALLVQE

-586 NNAEQRINSAKVY
+586 NDAGQRINSAKVY

-644 AKYKS
+644 AKHKNT
-649 IRAECTNLICAIDF
+649 RAECTNLICAIDF
-663 EQYSCESHLL
+663 EQYSCESPLL
-673 GEALNDAASIYQG
+673 GVALNDAASIYQD
-686 NGEYIIA
+686 NGEYKIA
-693 MKYFEK
+693 IEFF
-699 ALAIH
+699 
-704 ENVLGADN
+704 
-712 PNTAAVYNNIA
+712 
-723 CVYQGLGNYNK
+723 
-734 ALEYCEKAL
+734 EKAL
-743 TICENVLGTEHPDTA
+743 TICENVHETEHSDTAAIYNNIAGIYDDKGDYDKALEYYEKALTIFEKVLGTEHPDTA
-758 TAHHNIAGIYQDM
+758 TT
-771 HEYDNALKSYN
+771 YDNLALVYMIKRN
-782 IAITI
+782 H
-787 NEAVLGAD
+787 V
-795 HPNKATTYN
+795 
-804 SIASLY
+804 
-810 QAMKQY
+810 
-816 DNAMDYYRKAL
+816 KAL
-827 TIREKVLGTDHP
+827 EYCEKALNIFEKVHGTEHP
-839 DTATT
+839 DTAIA
-844 YNNMAVVYK
+844 YNNIAGVYDAK
-853 IKRNYD
+853 GDYD
-859 KALEY
+859 KALKYYEKALKIKLTILGTEHHDTAATYNNIAGVYKDICDYDTAKKY

-870 IFEKALGTEHRD
+870 IFEK
-882 TAKIY
+882 
-887 NNIAVVYKIKRD
+887 
-899 YCKALEYHEKAL
+899 
-911 AIREKVLGT
+911 VLGT
-920 DHPSTATLYNNI
+920 DHHDTAIAYNNI
-932 AGVYYYM
+932 ASVYKAL

-949 EKAFAIFTKTLGFE
+949 NKAFAIFTKTLGFE
-963 HEYTVLTLSAILT
+963 HEYTVLTLSAILK
-976 IKSKLDQGEKQ
+976 IKSELDQGEKQ

>member
-29 DFCNYIE
+29 DFCKYIKD
-36 NFGGKASTLLG
+36 FGGKASTLLG

-83 NTVKNIFSVV
+83 KAVKNIFSVV
-93 KDHLKKMRTAKNNL
+93 KDHLKKMRTAKKKL
-107 TFYYLNKDKW
+107 SFYYLHKDKW

-132 VADEISDEPLHAV
+132 GADEISDEPLHAV

-213 LPSEFTKSENILSF
+213 LPSEFTKSDNILSF

-349 FRKRSNIIAELSPEE
+349 FRKRSDIIAELSPEE
-364 SIELSGSDLTRNE
+364 SIELSGSDFTRNE

-407 AELSGESCSV
+407 AEFSGESCSV

-450 SKEIVKKEYKKEVI
+450 SKEIVKKEYKKEII
-464 DIGFRVLAYA
+464 DIGFMVLAYA

-544 SSRKKWLSALLEQE
+544 SSRKKWLSALLKQE

-573 KSAALCNMLSEKG
+573 KSATLCNMLSEKG
-586 NNAEQRINSAKVY
+586 NDAEQRINSAKVY

-630 LAEYVD
+630 LAEYAD

-644 AKYKS
+644 AKHK
-649 IRAECTNLICAIDF
+649 ITRAECIKLICAIDF
-663 EQYSCESHLL
+663 EQYSCESPLL
-673 GEALNDAASIYQG
+673 GVALNDAAIIYQD
-686 NGEYIIA
+686 NGEYKIA
-693 MKYFEK
+693 MEYYEK

-782 IAITI
+782 IAIAI

-827 TIREKVLGTDHP
+827 TIREKVLGTDHH

-844 YNNMAVVYK
+844 YNNMAIVY
-853 IKRNYD
+853 NSTGEYD
-859 KALEY
+859 KAMEY
-864 YKKALT
+864 Y
-870 IFEKALGTEHRD
+870 
-882 TAKIY
+882 
-887 NNIAVVYKIKRD
+887 
-899 YCKALEYHEKAL
+899 EKAL

-920 DHPSTATLYNNI
+920 DHPDTAITYSNI
-932 AGVYYYM
+932 ASVYRDI
-939 GDYDKALEYY
+939 GNYDKALEYY
-949 EKAFAIFTKTLGFE
+949 DKALAIREKKLGSE
-963 HEYTVLTLSAILT
+963 HEYTVSTLSAILK
-976 IKSKLDQGEKQ
+976 IKSELDQGEKQ

>member
-1 MQVSYRQLSEN
+1 MSYRQLSEN

-29 DFCNYIE
+29 DFCKYIKD
-36 NFGGKASTLLG
+36 FGGKASTLLG

-83 NTVKNIFSVV
+83 KAVKNIFSVV
-93 KDHLKKMRTAKNNL
+93 KDHLKKMRTAKKKL
-107 TFYYLNKDKW
+107 SFYYLHKDKW
-117 DELSAALFKECRKKI
+117 DELSAALFKECREKI
-132 VADEISDEPLHAV
+132 GADEISDEPLHAV

-235 GRENERREL
+235 GRENERRDL

-364 SIELSGSDLTRNE
+364 SIELSGSDFTRNE

-503 RYGINRF
+503 RYGINIF

-544 SSRKKWLSALLEQE
+544 SSRKKWLSALLKQE

-573 KSAALCNMLSEKG
+573 KSATLCNMLSEKG
-586 NNAEQRINSAKVY
+586 NDAEQRINSAKVY

-616 QKIKDLDTDLSADI
+616 QKIKDLDTDISADI

-663 EQYSCESHLL
+663 EQYSCESPLL
-673 GEALNDAASIYQG
+673 GKALNDAASIYQD
-686 NGEYIIA
+686 NGEYKIA
-693 MKYFEK
+693 MEYYEK

-723 CVYQGLGNYNK
+723 CVYQGLDNYNK

-758 TAHHNIAGIYQDM
+758 TTHHNIAGIYQDM

-782 IAITI
+782 IAIAI

-810 QAMKQY
+810 QEMEQY

-827 TIREKVLGTDHP
+827 TIREKVLGTEHH
-839 DTATT
+839 DTA
-844 YNNMAVVYK
+844 
-853 IKRNYD
+853 
-859 KALEY
+859 
-864 YKKALT
+864 
-870 IFEKALGTEHRD
+870 GT
-882 TAKIY
+882 Y
-887 NNIAVVYKIKRD
+887 NNIAGVYKDIGD
-899 YCKALEYHEKAL
+899 YDTAKKYYEKAL
-911 AIREKVLGT
+911 AICETVLGT
-920 DHPSTATLYNNI
+920 GHPYTAIAYNNI
-932 AGVYYYM
+932 ASVYYYM

-949 EKAFAIFTKTLGFE
+949 EKALAIFTKTLGFE
-963 HEYTVLTLSAILT
+963 HEYTVSTLSAILT
-976 IKSKLDQGEKQ
+976 IKSELDQG

>member
-36 NFGGKASTLLG
+36 DFGGKASTLLG

-83 NTVKNIFSVV
+83 KTVKNIFSVV
-93 KDHLKKMRTAKNNL
+93 KDHLKKMRTAKKKL
-107 TFYYLNKDKW
+107 PFYYLNKDKW

-132 VADEISDEPLHAV
+132 GADEISDEPLHAV

-235 GRENERREL
+235 GRENECRDL

-349 FRKRSNIIAELSPEE
+349 FRKHSNIIAELSPEE
-364 SIELSGSDLTRNE
+364 SIELSGSDFTRNE

-433 PFLTMSADE
+433 PFPTMSADE

-450 SKEIVKKEYKKEVI
+450 SKEIVKKEYKKEII

-510 FGKLSEEDKADT
+510 FGKLSEEEKADT
-522 VSALKPDLIGEFLF
+522 IPALKPDLIGEFLF

-544 SSRKKWLSALLEQE
+544 SSRKKWLSALLVQE

-586 NNAEQRINSAKVY
+586 NNAKQRINSAKVY

-644 AKYKS
+644 AKHK
-649 IRAECTNLICAIDF
+649 ITRAECTNLICAIDF

-673 GEALNDAASIYQG
+673 GEALNDAASIYQD
-686 NGEYIIA
+686 NGEYKIA
-693 MKYFEK
+693 MEYYEK

-782 IAITI
+782 IAIAI
-787 NEAVLGAD
+787 NEAVLEAD

-810 QAMKQY
+810 QEMEQY
-816 DNAMDYYRKAL
+816 DNAMDYYIKAL

-839 DTATT
+839 DTAST

-853 IKRNYD
+853 MKRNYD

-870 IFEKALGTEHRD
+870 IFEKVLGTEHPS
-882 TAKIY
+882 TAITY
-887 NNIAVVYKIKRD
+887 GNIASVYRD
-899 YCKALEYHEKAL
+899 IGNYDKALEYYDKAL
-911 AIREKVLGT
+911 AIREK
-920 DHPSTATLYNNI
+920 
-932 AGVYYYM
+932 
-939 GDYDKALEYY
+939 
-949 EKAFAIFTKTLGFE
+949 TLGSE
-963 HEYTVLTLSAILT
+963 HEYTVSTLSAILT
-976 IKSKLDQGEKQ
+976 IKSELDQGEKQ

>member
-29 DFCNYIE
+29 DFCKYIKD
-36 NFGGKASTLLG
+36 FGGKASTLLG

-83 NTVKNIFSVV
+83 KAVKNIFSVV
-93 KDHLKKMRTAKNNL
+93 KDHLKKMRTAKKKL
-107 TFYYLNKDKW
+107 SFYYLHKDKW

-132 VADEISDEPLHAV
+132 GADEISDEPLHAV

-235 GRENERREL
+235 GRKNERREL

-349 FRKRSNIIAELSPEE
+349 FRKRSNIIAELSSEE
-364 SIELSGSDLTRNE
+364 SIELSGSDFTRNE

-387 QKYNSAVI
+387 QKYNSTVI

-433 PFLTMSADE
+433 PFPTMSADE

-450 SKEIVKKEYKKEVI
+450 SKEIVKKEYKKEII
-464 DIGFRVLAYA
+464 DISFRVLAYA

-510 FGKLSEEDKADT
+510 FGKLSEEEKADT
-522 VSALKPDLIGEFLF
+522 VPALKPDLIGEFLF

-544 SSRKKWLSALLEQE
+544 SSRKKWLSALLVQE

-586 NNAEQRINSAKVY
+586 NDAEQRINSAKVY

-636 AVRYVFEH
+636 AVKYVFEH
-644 AKYKS
+644 AKHNS
-649 IRAECTNLICAIDF
+649 PRTECIKLICAIDF
-663 EQYSCESHLL
+663 EQYSCESPLL
-673 GEALNDAASIYQG
+673 GVALNDAAIIYQD
-686 NGEYIIA
+686 NGEYKIA
-693 MKYFEK
+693 MEYYEK

-758 TAHHNIAGIYQDM
+758 TTHHNIAGIYQDM

-782 IAITI
+782 IAIAI

-810 QAMKQY
+810 QEMEQY

-864 YKKALT
+864 YKKAFT
-870 IFEKALGTEHRD
+870 IFEKVLGTEHRD

-887 NNIAVVYKIKRD
+887 NNIAVVYKIIRD

-911 AIREKVLGT
+911 AICETVLGT
-920 DHPSTATLYNNI
+920 EHPSTATTYGNI
-932 AGVYYYM
+932 ASVYKAL

-949 EKAFAIFTKTLGFE
+949 EKALAIFTKTLGFE
-963 HEYTVLTLSAILT
+963 HEYTVSTLSAILK
-976 IKSKLDQGEKQ
+976 IKSELDQGEKQ

>member
-1 MQVSYRQLSEN
+1 MSYRQLSEN

-29 DFCNYIE
+29 DFCKYIKD
-36 NFGGKASTLLG
+36 FGGKASTLLG

-83 NTVKNIFSVV
+83 KAVKNIFSVV
-93 KDHLKKMRTAKNNL
+93 KDHLKKMRTAKKKL
-107 TFYYLNKDKW
+107 SFYYLHKDKW
-117 DELSAALFKECRKKI
+117 DELSAALFKECREKI
-132 VADEISDEPLHAV
+132 GADEISDEPLHAV

-235 GRENERREL
+235 GRENERRDL

-364 SIELSGSDLTRNE
+364 SIELSGSDFTRNE

-544 SSRKKWLSALLEQE
+544 SSRKKWLSALLKQE

-573 KSAALCNMLSEKG
+573 KSATLCNMLSEKG
-586 NNAEQRINSAKVY
+586 NDAEQRINSAKVY

-616 QKIKDLDTDLSADI
+616 QKIKDLDTDISADI

-663 EQYSCESHLL
+663 EQYSCESPLL
-673 GEALNDAASIYQG
+673 GKALNDAASIYQD
-686 NGEYIIA
+686 NGEYKIA
-693 MKYFEK
+693 MEYYEK

-723 CVYQGLGNYNK
+723 CVYQGLDNYNK

-758 TAHHNIAGIYQDM
+758 TTHHNIAGIYQDM

-782 IAITI
+782 IAIAI

-810 QAMKQY
+810 QEMEQY

-827 TIREKVLGTDHP
+827 TIREKVLGTEHH
-839 DTATT
+839 DTA
-844 YNNMAVVYK
+844 
-853 IKRNYD
+853 
-859 KALEY
+859 
-864 YKKALT
+864 
-870 IFEKALGTEHRD
+870 GT
-882 TAKIY
+882 Y
-887 NNIAVVYKIKRD
+887 NNIAGVYKDIGD
-899 YCKALEYHEKAL
+899 YDTAKKYYEKAL
-911 AIREKVLGT
+911 AICETVLGT
-920 DHPSTATLYNNI
+920 GHPYTAIAYNNI
-932 AGVYYYM
+932 ASVYYYM

-949 EKAFAIFTKTLGFE
+949 EKALAIFTKTLGFE
-963 HEYTVLTLSAILT
+963 HEYTVSTLSAILT
-976 IKSKLDQGEKQ
+976 IKSELDQG